1 MFTVEYQDN
10 ISSQKKNDED
20 AVYVFAVFVVKELS
34 LSEILRYYWGMR
46 LEDRAGTA
54 SVWDINGLKIKG
66 TGWEDVEKLKYPN
79 IP

>member
-34 LSEILRYYWGMR
+34 LSEILSYY
-46 LEDRAGTA
+46 
-54 SVWDINGLKIKG
+54 
-66 TGWEDVEKLKYPN
+66 
-79 IP
+79 